1 MASATN
7 AAQNY
12 SANVAILQQKTIKES
27 WYNTFWAR
35 WSGMTDISQDDN
47 GNILTR
53 PSGKPIEMF
62 TDFIQKGRDNMLLPM
77 RMNLTGS
84 PVFGDTVVKGTGE
97 DQDLD
102 WLRLYVNQTRKA
114 VMAQSGAMA
123 NEYVKMYN
131 MIEEA
136 APRLR
141 DWLTKYDNQD
151 VARCFYN
158 GVGENLATGTS
169 DDGKGLAKRLH
180 PNFYYNDGG
189 VLTTA
194 GTAGSTKLEA
204 NVDTGAASGLYGLT
218 SDILEFLNPVMQ
230 ERLIPQIVSEG
241 GHPYWAGVIS
251 PEQNAVLF
259 ADAGFKAANQAAW
272 TGLKTN
278 DEQRGFV
285 GYYAG
290 FALFQ
295 DLISIRSWN
304 TTDQGFFGAS
314 TATAFAKSVLPTDKN
329 QNAIFFGNGAVGK
342 GISRGKAKF
351 TTELDDHENIKEI
364 AVSVINGYNRADY
377 FDEAVDGETAAYGA
391 ANAFS
396 KNNASEAYH
405 TSAIACTNQSS
416 LILMTKSTAS

>member
-1 MASATN
+1 MASAT
-7 AAQNY
+7 AASQAY

-35 WSGMTDISQDDN
+35 WSGETDISQDDN
-47 GNILTR
+47 GNFLHR

-77 RMNLTGS
+77 RMNLSGS

-131 MIEEA
+131 MVENA
-136 APRLR
+136 APQLR

-151 VARCFYN
+151 VARAYYE
-158 GVGENLATGTS
+158 GIGENLSTGTS
-169 DDGKGLAKRLH
+169 DDGKGIYKRYH

-194 GTAGSTKLEA
+194 GTAGSLKTNA

-218 SDILEFLNPVMQ
+218 SDILEFLNPVMM

-241 GHPYWAGVIS
+241 GHPYWAMVIS
-251 PEQNAVLF
+251 PEQKAVLA

-272 TGLKTN
+272 TGLGTN
-278 DEQRGFV
+278 AELKGFV
-285 GYYAG
+285 GYYMG
-290 FALFQ
+290 FAIFE
-295 DLISIRSWN
+295 DLISIRSWS
-304 TTDQGFFGAS
+304 TTNGDFMGTS
-314 TATAFAKSVLPTDKN
+314 TATAFAKSVLPADKN
-329 QNAIFFGNGAVGK
+329 QNAIVFGNASMGK
-342 GISRGKAKF
+342 GISRGKSKF
-351 TTELDDHENIKEI
+351 TTELDDHENVKEV

-377 FDEAVDGETAAYGA
+377 FDEAVDGETAGGGA
-391 ANAFS
+391 TNAFS
-396 KNNASEAYH
+396 KNNASAGVA
-405 TSAIACTNQSS
+405 TAIACTNQSS
-416 LILMTKSTAS
+416 LILMTKSTAT

>member
-7 AAQNY
+7 ASQAY
-12 SANVAILQQKTIKES
+12 SANVAILQKKTRKES

-35 WSGMTDISQDDN
+35 WSGETDISNDDN
-47 GNILTR
+47 GNAIYR

-62 TDFIQKGRDNMLLPM
+62 NDFIQKGRDNMLLPM
-77 RMNLTGS
+77 RMRLTGA

-131 MIEEA
+131 MVEEA

-141 DWLTKYDNQD
+141 DWLTQYDNQD
-151 VARCFYN
+151 VARAFYE
-158 GVGENLATGTS
+158 GIGENLSTGTS
-169 DDGKGLAKRLH
+169 DDGKGLYKRYH
-180 PNFYYNDGG
+180 PNTYYNDGG

-194 GTAGSTKLEA
+194 GTAGSTKTNA
-204 NVDTGAASGLYGLT
+204 NIDTAAASGLYGLT
-218 SDILEFLNPVMQ
+218 SAILEFLNPVMM
-230 ERLIPQIVSEG
+230 ERMIPQIVSES

-251 PEQNAVLF
+251 PEQKVTLIS
-259 ADAGFKAANQAAW
+259 DDDFKASNRLAW
-272 TGLKTN
+272 SGLKTN
-278 DEQRGFV
+278 AELRGFV
-285 GYYAG
+285 GYYMG
-290 FALFQ
+290 FALFE
-295 DLISIRSWN
+295 DLASIRAWN
-304 TTDQGFFGAS
+304 TTRGDYFGATTEAS
-314 TATAFAKSVLPTDKN
+314 FAKSVLPTDKN
-329 QNAIFFGNGAVGK
+329 QNAIFFGNGALGK

-377 FDEAVDGETAAYGA
+377 FDESIDGETAGGGA

-396 KNNASEAYH
+396 KNNASAGV
-405 TSAIACTNQSS
+405 TDAIACTNQSS
-416 LILMTKSTAS
+416 LILMTKSTAT